1 MTCLYCLGVKIHF
14 FTFFFYWKY
23 LAHYLFWIR
32 VSLPILHSLSALP
45 LPSRSTLFLLSLES
59 KHNSKL
65 GFYLNLSLAAWGVIS
80 CTKYNRTQGGSHVYV
95 GINSIFA
102 SSMSCLGII
111 FSNRD
116 LASVCGVQSGV
127 LPTELVVLSSNT
139 TPLTN
144 NSIRCTPISVLAS
157 WPGDKRWTFWYS
169 ASPLLGNYIYIL
181 FMYHYFIDC
190 NWKFLPFLSIP
201 E

>member
-1 MTCLYCLGVKIHF
+1 MSVLFRCENTFFHF
-14 FTFFFYWKY
+14 FLLLKIFST
-23 LAHYLFWIR
+23 LFILNM
-32 VSLPILHSLSALP
+32 VSLPIFHSLSALP

-116 LASVCGVQSGV
+116 LASVCSVQSGV
-127 LPTELVVLSSNT
+127 LPTELVVWSSNK

-144 NSIRCTPISVLAS
+144 NSIRCTPISVLTS

-181 FMYHYFIDC
+181 FM
-190 NWKFLPFLSIP
+190 
-201 E
+201 